1 MALATAWTIAFGA
14 WAETEK
20 VGDYTWTYRINGD
33 TAEIYGSYNNGYVS
47 CISPLPTGGT
57 VIIPSMLGGK
67 PVTSIGND
75 AFCDEGEGVLWS
87 VKIPDSV
94 TTIGDYAFAGCCLWR
109 IIIPD
114 SVTKIGMGAFE
125 SCYYLQNVIF
135 GNGVKTIEDYAFR
148 YCDNLKSITIPDNV
162 TSIGTEAFEGCAGLI
177 RVSIGNNVT
186 VVGEFAFYD
195 ANLATVSA
203 PEGLRGRLEEA
214 DAYIFSNTP
223 AIAYRATADESEF
236 YIEGGVLMGVV
247 PHGTG
252 NVSIPAGVASIDADA
267 FWGCR
272 GPMSVVIPDGVKSV
286 ESYLFEDCIGLTSVT
301 IPASVTGIGKGAF
314 WGCSGLEKV
323 IYLGN
328 APDTEADI
336 YYGTPRALVSYV
348 QAGSL
353 GWAGGLSGT
362 LPENWND
369 RAIVREGSSPVV
381 PPGTVVMTNIV
392 TVTMT
397 NTVTER
403 VAITNIIEIAQGAA
417 MVPEVVRTT
426 VPEVA
431 FTGADT
437 MKMNGVVF
445 DAEGTMCGIIQ
456 VETGKATVKGVKV
469 KGFMMFGDGKKVALK
484 AVTVS
489 IESGRLSVETLVGKL
504 GTINIIVGGDGFKGT
519 FGTMKVASAD
529 IENGVGV
536 LTGSLTLK
544 YIGATGKV
552 NNRKIMIGG
561 IATDGTAA
569 GTITPKG
576 GRTQVFAAEFE

>member
-1 MALATAWTIAFGA
+1 
-14 WAETEK
+14 
-20 VGDYTWTYRINGD
+20 
-33 TAEIYGSYNNGYVS
+33 
-47 CISPLPTGGT
+47 
-57 VIIPSMLGGK
+57 
-67 PVTSIGND
+67 
-75 AFCDEGEGVLWS
+75 
-87 VKIPDSV
+87 
-94 TTIGDYAFAGCCLWR
+94 
-109 IIIPD
+109 
-114 SVTKIGMGAFE
+114 
-125 SCYYLQNVIF
+125 
-135 GNGVKTIEDYAFR
+135 
-148 YCDNLKSITIPDNV
+148 
-162 TSIGTEAFEGCAGLI
+162 
-177 RVSIGNNVT
+177 
-186 VVGEFAFYD
+186 
-195 ANLATVSA
+195 
-203 PEGLRGRLEEA
+203 
-214 DAYIFSNTP
+214 
-223 AIAYRATADESEF
+223 
-236 YIEGGVLMGVV
+236 
-247 PHGTG
+247 
-252 NVSIPAGVASIDADA
+252 
-267 FWGCR
+267 
-272 GPMSVVIPDGVKSV
+272 
-286 ESYLFEDCIGLTSVT
+286 
-301 IPASVTGIGKGAF
+301 
-314 WGCSGLEKV
+314 
-323 IYLGN
+323 
-328 APDTEADI
+328 
-336 YYGTPRALVSYV
+336 
-348 QAGSL
+348 
-353 GWAGGLSGT
+353 
-362 LPENWND
+362 
-369 RAIVREGSSPVV
+369 
-381 PPGTVVMTNIV
+381 MTNIV